1 MATSSVDDVDV
12 GQENERK
19 KWKRKELAELRLS

>member
-1 MATSSVDDVDV
+1 MATSSVDDVDI

-19 KWKRKELAELRLS
+19 KWERKEVT